1 MKSLHSHEEM
11 RKTSMIYTRKQN
23 KCTGL
28 MLTKSCSEEFIDYF
42 KKDRVNV
49 EEKWFLLMKLS
60 WNLQ

>member
-11 RKTSMIYTRKQN
+11 RKTSMIYKRKQN

-49 EEKWFLLMKLS
+49 EEK
-60 WNLQ
+60 